1 MGGGGLRARWKG
13 SSGSVDHHCQAK
25 KHRFETQQQG
35 TREPWE
41 VSMEGGRELLE
52 HSPEVSGLVEEGWE
66 DGSFG
71 AH

>member
-1 MGGGGLRARWKG
+1 MGEGSGLDGKEVLG
-13 SSGSVDHHCQAK
+13 QLIIICQAK